1 MSVICSA
8 PTAAPAASSGVQ
20 TRRTAPSSA
29 GSNVLLV
36 KGAAECLLGRSSHV
50 SLPLASPALHAPASH
65 SGHVSFHHCHR
76 TLSQISYTGRGRCM
90 PSSVH
95 LDGGAMSSRQSVRLI

>member
-8 PTAAPAASSGVQ
+8 PTAASAASSGVQ

-65 SGHVSFHHCHR
+65 SLRACQLSPLPQDALSDLIYRKGALHVFLGTS
-76 TLSQISYTGRGRCM
+76 
-90 PSSVH
+90 
-95 LDGGAMSSRQSVRLI
+95 

>member
-8 PTAAPAASSGVQ
+8 PTAAPAASSGVH

-29 GSNVLLV
+29 SSNVLLV

-50 SLPLASPALHAPASH
+50 SLLLHH
-65 SGHVSFHHCHR
+65 TH
-76 TLSQISYTGRGRCM
+76 
-90 PSSVH
+90 
-95 LDGGAMSSRQSVRLI
+95 